1 MGIYKLTIKKMS
13 QEPEEYQKLDKEIED
28 LGLESGAFE
37 SLEREF
43 QEVMKEMMKD
53 KALERFRLEYEK
65 LHRALKT
72 SHESE
77 KRLIKKCK
85 ELNQEIINNAA
96 KVQTALKLSK
106 EDAHTI
112 SILKR
117 EVDKIY
123 KLVELSRDKE
133 DKAKQTI
140 QSLKMEISHLGKI
153 VEQGSG
159 LSIGQDNTVNELLR
173 VKEELT
179 KYRDLQNSTII
190 QLRAD

>member
-53 KALERFRLEYEK
+53 KSLERFRLEYEK
-65 LHRALKT
+65 LHRVLKT

-96 KVQTALKLSK
+96 KV
-106 EDAHTI
+106 
-112 SILKR
+112 
-117 EVDKIY
+117 
-123 KLVELSRDKE
+123 
-133 DKAKQTI
+133 
-140 QSLKMEISHLGKI
+140 
-153 VEQGSG
+153 
-159 LSIGQDNTVNELLR
+159 
-173 VKEELT
+173 
-179 KYRDLQNSTII
+179 
-190 QLRAD
+190 